1 MLPAA
6 FHRLTAVAAG
16 FRGADQLMV
25 AGTPLVV
32 AALFGGGP
40 DIVGLIVAVQG
51 SAWLLMSLPAGVWV
65 DRIAPLNGL
74 KAAMAMAVA
83 GVLLAM
89 AGLGAGHLALFAAGA
104 FLSASA
110 AVVGFL
116 AESASVQAL
125 VQANQ
130 LPRANARLQLVQSS
144 AALAGPALMGLA
156 VLQGWTMQ
164 AYLLAGFIAALG
176 LAVALGFGRQ
186 PARAPRMRE
195 PLAEIA
201 EGFAFVRR
209 QPLLVGIVACAL
221 FWNMAFFALTAVFV
235 PFALGPLGL
244 NAAETGIA
252 QSAMGIGSLAAA
264 LLATMAMARLSPRL
278 ILVFGPASSM
288 LASVILALSPQIA
301 GTGFRLAGPVA
312 VFLLLG
318 FGPILW
324 FVCQNSIRQ
333 LVTPSVL
340 LGRVGSVI
348 QVAIYGVRSVGALL
362 GGIVAA
368 RFGFSAAM
376 GLIVGLFAA
385 SLLAVLA
392 SSLARLRTLPP
403 PAALQA

>member
-6 FHRLTAVAAG
+6 FHRLAAVAAG
-16 FRGADQLMV
+16 FRGSDQLMV

-32 AALFGGGP
+32 AAIFGGGP
-40 DIVGLIVAVQG
+40 DIVGLIIAVQG
-51 SAWLLMSLPAGVWV
+51 SAWLLMSLPAGVMV
-65 DRIAPLNGL
+65 DRIAPLDAL

-89 AGLGAGHLALFAAGA
+89 AGLAAGNLALFAAGA
-104 FLSASA
+104 FVSASA
-110 AVVGFL
+110 AVIGFL
-116 AESASVQAL
+116 AESASVQGL
-125 VQANQ
+125 VTASQ

-164 AYLLAGFIAALG
+164 AYLLAGLIAAFG
-176 LAVALGFGRQ
+176 LAMAVGFGTQ
-186 PARAPRMRE
+186 PARAPRARQPM
-195 PLAEIA
+195 AEIA
-201 EGFAFVRR
+201 EGFDFVRR

-244 NAAETGIA
+244 NAAEAGIA

-288 LASVILALSPQIA
+288 LASVILALSPQLA
-301 GTGFRLAGPVA
+301 GTGLRLGGTVA

-333 LVTPSVL
+333 LVTPPVL

-368 RFGFSAAM
+368 RLGFDAAM
-376 GLIVGLFAA
+376 ALIVGLFAA
-385 SLLAVLA
+385 SLLAVLL

-403 PAALQA
+403 PVSSHR

>member
-1 MLPAA
+1 MLPAT

-40 DIVGLIVAVQG
+40 DVVGLIVAVQG
-51 SAWLLMSLPAGVWV
+51 SAWLVMSLPAGVAV
-65 DRIAPLNGL
+65 DRIAPLDAL
-74 KAAMAMAVA
+74 KAGMVMAVT
-83 GVLLAM
+83 GVALAM
-89 AGLGAGHLALFAAGA
+89 AGLAGGSLALFAAGA

-125 VQANQ
+125 VPAGQ

-144 AALAGPALMGLA
+144 AALIGPAVMGLA

-164 AYLLAGFIAALG
+164 AYLLAAMIAAVG
-176 LAVALGFGRQ
+176 LVFALGFGKQ
-186 PARAPRMRE
+186 PARAPRARQ

-201 EGFAFVRR
+201 EGFGFVRR

-221 FWNMAFFALTAVFV
+221 FWNMAFFALVAVFV

-244 NAAETGIA
+244 NAAEAGIA
-252 QSAMGIGSLAAA
+252 QSAIGIGSLAAA
-264 LLATMAMARLSPRL
+264 FLATVAMARLSPRL

-288 LASVILALSPQIA
+288 LASVILALSPELA
-301 GTGFRLAGPVA
+301 GTTLRLVGPVA

-333 LVTPSVL
+333 LVTPPVL

-362 GGIVAA
+362 GGLVAS

-385 SLLAVLA
+385 SLLAVLVSA
-392 SSLARLRTLPP
+392 LARLQTLPP
-403 PAALQA
+403 PVVSQA